1 MENNAKQIGQTVA
14 TLVQFIGTA
23 TACVLL
29 IGWAWSLA
37 AGSVLGFVL
46 LLLLG
51 MLFVVP
57 LLIWGMPAVSLLVG
71 LIVQVVA
78 ALISGRRSRV

>member
-51 MLFVVP
+51 ALFVVP
-57 LLIWGMPAVSLLVG
+57 LVVWGLPAVSLVAG
-71 LIVQVVA
+71 LLAQGVA
-78 ALISGRRSRV
+78 ALIRGRRSRV

>member
-57 LLIWGMPAVSLLVG
+57 LLIWGLPAVSLLVG
-71 LIVQVVA
+71 LLVQVVA

>member
-1 MENNAKQIGQTVA
+1 MENNAKQIGQAVA
-14 TLVQFIGTA
+14 ILVQFIGTA
-23 TACVLL
+23 IAGVLL

-46 LLLLG
+46 LFLLG
-51 MLFVVP
+51 TLFVGP
-57 LLIWGMPAVSLLVG
+57 LVIWGLPAVSLVAGLLVQG
-71 LIVQVVA
+71 MA

>member
-37 AGSVLGFVL
+37 TGSVLGFVL

-57 LLIWGMPAVSLLVG
+57 LLIWGLPAVSLLVG
-71 LIVQVVA
+71 LLVQVVA

>member
-46 LLLLG
+46 LLLFG
-51 MLFVVP
+51 ALFVAP
-57 LLIWGMPAVSLLVG
+57 LLVWGLPAVSLVAG
-71 LIVQVVA
+71 LLAQGVA
-78 ALISGRRSRV
+78 ELIRGRRSRV